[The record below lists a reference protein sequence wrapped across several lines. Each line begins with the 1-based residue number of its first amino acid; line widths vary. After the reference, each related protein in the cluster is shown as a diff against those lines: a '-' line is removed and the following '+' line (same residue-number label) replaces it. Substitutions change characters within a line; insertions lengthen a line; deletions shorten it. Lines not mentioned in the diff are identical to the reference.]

1 MTLGRTLL
9 AVGLA
14 TSVVLSVREARAQDA
29 PAPEPAPQPATE
41 PPATEPPAATPPD
54 TTPFDTTPPTA
65 ASPAPAAAPRRRRFG
80 EAGQWVTTADSS
92 LYLSST
98 EYSVTEAK
106 YFSVGFSPGFDYF
119 FTRGVSVGVD
129 LDVGYDYARG
139 FDSSGDLVV
148 AKTTTVGGG
157 VRVGFNIPLGDTFS
171 FYPRLTLGGES
182 STREVSGSPAGPSFS
197 PQGGVSVGGVG
208 SVGNTPLSVTA
219 GGPYAVVFAPLLLH
233 PAEHFFIGAGP
244 GVFVEVGDAHGDS
257 TVGGPRTSVFG
268 RILIGGWWGGESPAA
283 ESSDAHDT
291 SGAPASPSP
300 SPSERFGERN
310 EWVLSGEVGGSVART
325 SYTGGNSTF
334 TRLSL
339 RPSVDYFVISRLSFG
354 LGALLD
360 YSNRGGDG
368 AANSAAPSSLRLGA
382 TGRVGVDLPL
392 SSSFSFYPR
401 ASLGVSRQT
410 LTQNRLSA
418 TADTSRI
425 GLEVALYAPLLF
437 HVRPHF
443 FVGFGPSVAHDLV
456 HHDQRPGSVDNLATT
471 FGPRHVIG
479 GWL

>member
-1 MTLGRTLL
+1 MTIGRTFR

-14 TSVVLSVREARAQDA
+14 TSVVLSAREARAQDA
-29 PAPEPAPQPATE
+29 PAPESAPE
-41 PPATEPPAATPPD
+41 PATEPPAAPPPA
-54 TTPFDTTPPTA
+54 TEPPETTPPTA

-80 EAGQWVTTADSS
+80 EAGQWVTTADTS

-119 FTRGVSVGVD
+119 LTRGVSVGVD
-129 LDVGYDYARG
+129 LDVSYDYARG
-139 FDSSGDLVV
+139 FDPNGDLVA

-157 VRVGFNIPLGDTFS
+157 VRVGINVPLGDTFS

-182 STREVSGSPAGPSFS
+182 STREVSGSAAGPSFGS
-197 PQGGVSVGGVG
+197 QGVVGVG
-208 SVGNTPLSVTA
+208 NVGNTTNTTLSVTA
-219 GGPYAVVFAPLLLH
+219 GGPYAVLFAPLLLH
-233 PAEHFFIGAGP
+233 PVEHFFIGAGP

-291 SGAPASPSP
+291 SAALPSP
-300 SPSERFGERN
+300 SPHERFGDKN
-310 EWVLSGEVGGSVART
+310 EWVLSGEVGGSVSRT
-325 SYTGGNSTF
+325 SYTNGDSTF
-334 TRLSL
+334 TRVSL

-360 YSNRGGDG
+360 YSNRGGEG
-368 AANSAAPSSLRLGA
+368 TASSAAPSSLRLGA

-437 HVRPHF
+437 HVSPHL
-443 FVGFGPSVAHDLV
+443 FVGFGPSVARDLV
-456 HHDQRPGSVDNLATT
+456 HHNERPGSVDNLATT
-471 FGPRHVIG
+471 FGARLVIG